1 MIIKIFFLKK
11 KGIKKLNNLYQNYEN
26 DKLHEECGVF
36 GVYNHPDAAALTA
49 LGLHAL
55 QHRRQEA
62 AGIVTFDGDKFLSE
76 KHLGLVSDHFSK
88 PSVINRLQGRNSVGH
103 NRYSTTGGTVHRNIQ
118 PLFADLWGGGF
129 AIAHNGNITNALS
142 LRYDLVK
149 NGSIFQ
155 STSDTET
162 ILQLV
167 ARSVADR
174 TIKRLVDALLQ
185 IEGAYALVILTNK
198 KLIGARDPFGIRPL
212 VLGKLD
218 GSYILCS
225 ETCALDIIGA
235 DFVREIEPGEVV
247 IITENGI
254 ESINPFSK
262 TEKRLDL
269 FEYIYFSRPD
279 SVLDGKS
286 VYDCRKSFGNILAK
300 EFTMDADIV
309 VPVPDSGVPAAL
321 GYSEQSKIPFELA
334 IIRNHYVGRTF
345 IQPGQSSRHSSVKLK
360 HNPNKSSVDGKNII
374 LIDDSIVR
382 GTTSVK
388 IVQLMRDAGAKKVH
402 MLIACPPI
410 KFPDFY
416 GIDTPETEQLLAANH
431 SINDM
436 CSFIGADSLGFLSL
450 DGLYRAMGYKDGRDN
465 NNPQY
470 TDHCFTGEYP
480 TDLKDYKD
488 EKIQEQ
494 LSLLSDGDINN

>member
-1 MIIKIFFLKK
+1 MT
-11 KGIKKLNNLYQNYEN
+11 NNKNDIDD

-55 QHRRQEA
+55 QHRGQEA
-62 AGIVTFDGDKFLSE
+62 AGIVTFDGDRFLSE
-76 KHLGLVSDHFSK
+76 KHLGLVSDHFSR
-88 PSVINRLQGRNSVGH
+88 PSVIKRLEGRNSVGH

-129 AIAHNGNITNALS
+129 AIAHNGNLTNALS

-167 ARSVADR
+167 AKSKADR
-174 TIKRLVDALLQ
+174 TIKRFVDALMQ
-185 IEGAYALVILTNK
+185 IEGAYSLVVLTNK

-218 GSYILCS
+218 GAYILCS
-225 ETCALDIIGA
+225 ETCALDIISA
-235 DFVREIEPGEVV
+235 EFIREINPGEVV
-247 IITENGI
+247 VITEEGI

-262 TEKRLDL
+262 TESRPDL

-279 SVLDGKS
+279 SVLNGKS
-286 VYDCRKSFGNILAK
+286 VYDCRKSFGKMLAK
-300 EFTMDADIV
+300 EFLTDADIV

-321 GYSEQSKIPFELA
+321 GFSEESKIPFELA

-345 IQPGQSSRHSSVKLK
+345 IQPTQSTRHSTVKMK
-360 HNPNKSSVDGKNII
+360 HNPNKSSVVGKKII

-388 IVQLMRDAGAKKVH
+388 IVQLMRDAGAKEVH
-402 MLIACPPI
+402 LRIACPPI
-410 KFPDFY
+410 MFPDFY

-431 SINDM
+431 SLDDM

-450 DGLYRAMGYKDGRDN
+450 DGLYKAMGFPNGRN
-465 NNPQY
+465 NENPQF

-480 TDLKDYKD
+480 TDLKDYND
-488 EKIQEQ
+488 QNLQEQ
-494 LSLLSDGDINN
+494 LSLLSDNEETS

>member
-1 MIIKIFFLKK
+1 MT
-11 KGIKKLNNLYQNYEN
+11 NNKNDIDD

-55 QHRRQEA
+55 QHRGQEA
-62 AGIVTFDGDKFLSE
+62 AGIVTFDGDRFLSE
-76 KHLGLVSDHFSK
+76 KHLGLVSDHFSR
-88 PSVINRLQGRNSVGH
+88 PSVIKRLEGRNSVGH

-129 AIAHNGNITNALS
+129 AIAHNGNLTNALS

-149 NGSIFQ
+149 SGSIFQ

-167 ARSVADR
+167 AKSKADR
-174 TIKRLVDALLQ
+174 TIKRFVDALMQ
-185 IEGAYALVILTNK
+185 IEGAYSLVILTNK

-218 GSYILCS
+218 GAYILCS
-225 ETCALDIIGA
+225 ETCALDIISA
-235 DFVREIEPGEVV
+235 EFIREINPGEVV
-247 IITENGI
+247 VITEEGI

-262 TEKRLDL
+262 TESRPDL

-279 SVLDGKS
+279 SVLNGKS
-286 VYDCRKSFGNILAK
+286 VYDCRKSFGKVLAK
-300 EFTMDADIV
+300 EFSTDADIV

-321 GYSEQSKIPFELA
+321 GFSEESKIPFELA

-345 IQPGQSSRHSSVKLK
+345 IQPTQSTRHSTVKMK
-360 HNPNKSSVDGKNII
+360 HNPNKSSVVGKKII

-388 IVQLMRDAGAKKVH
+388 IVQLMRDAGAKEVH
-402 MLIACPPI
+402 LRIACPPI
-410 KFPDFY
+410 MFPDFY

-431 SINDM
+431 SLDDM

-450 DGLYRAMGYKDGRDN
+450 DGLYKAMGFPNGRN
-465 NNPQY
+465 NENPQF

-480 TDLKDYKD
+480 TDLKDYND
-488 EKIQEQ
+488 ENLQEQ
-494 LSLLSDGDINN
+494 LSLLSDNEETS